1 METGSKKHIIAERFL
16 DPGISVQ
23 LCNLFVSDIAD
34 FKVLSLYSTLSRN
47 LVAYK
52 VITLADAANEEW
64 LNDSSLFNNV
74 FYLNADPDF
83 ELVPASFSETS
94 SKHSSDFNIST
105 QNKGIHILYGINQW
119 MQDQKGYTVFALGHD
134 DLLSVIIYHNNQCCF
149 ANTFKYAD
157 QTEFLYFVIN
167 AMQIAGVKQEDAQL
181 KLDYACFHKY
191 GLLEFLSPYFLSVE
205 PLTVPFDDPDPEI
218 DHLPELLMPNH
229 LLSLC
234 V

>member
-16 DPGISVQ
+16 DSGISMQ

-34 FKVLSLYSTLSRN
+34 FKVLSLYSTLSRK

-52 VITLADAANEEW
+52 VITLADASNEEW

-74 FYLNADPDF
+74 FFLNTDPDF
-83 ELVPASFSETS
+83 ELVPASFSDAP
-94 SKHSSDFNIST
+94 SKHNSDFNIAT

-119 MQDQKGYTVFALGHD
+119 MQDQKGYTVFAVGHD
-134 DLLSVIIYHNNQCCF
+134 DLLSVIIYHNSQCCF

-181 KLDYACFHKY
+181 KLDYACYHKY

-205 PLTVPFDDPDPEI
+205 PMTVPFDDPDPEI

>member
-16 DPGISVQ
+16 DSGISVQ

-34 FKVLSLYSTLSRN
+34 FKVLSLYSTLNRK

-52 VITLADAANEEW
+52 VITLVDAAHEEW
-64 LNDSSLFNNV
+64 LNDSSVFNDV
-74 FYLNADPDF
+74 FYLNTDPDF
-83 ELVPASFSETS
+83 ELLPASFSELP
-94 SKHSSDFNIST
+94 SKYNSEFVVKT
-105 QNKGIHILYGINQW
+105 QNKGIHLIYGIHHW
-119 MQDQKGYTVFALGHD
+119 MKDNNGNAIVAFGHD
-134 DLLSVIIYHNNQCCF
+134 DLLSVLIFDHDKCCF

-167 AMQIAGVKQEDAQL
+167 AMQLVGVKQEEAHL
-181 KLDYACFHKY
+181 KLDYQCFHKY
-191 GLLEFLSPYFLSVE
+191 GLAEFLSSYFQSVE
-205 PLTVPFDDPDPEI
+205 PLQVPFDDPDPEI
-218 DHLPELLMPNH
+218 DDLPELLMPNH

>member
-23 LCNLFVSDIAD
+23 LCNLFISDIGD
-34 FKVLSLYSTLSRN
+34 FKVLSLYSTLSRK

-52 VITLADAANEEW
+52 VITLADVSNEEW
-64 LNDSSLFNNV
+64 LNDSSLFNDV
-74 FYLNADPDF
+74 FYLNTDPDF
-83 ELVPASFSETS
+83 ELVPASFSEMS
-94 SKHSSDFNIST
+94 STYSSEFNITT
-105 QNKGIHILYGINQW
+105 QNKGIHILYGIHQW
-119 MQDQKGYTVFALGHD
+119 MQEQKGHSIFVLGHE
-134 DLLSVIIYHNNQCCF
+134 DLLSVVIYHNNQCCF

-167 AMQIAGVKQEDAQL
+167 AMQIAGVKQDEAQL
-181 KLDYACFHKY
+181 KLDYQCFHKY
-191 GLLEFLSPYFLSVE
+191 GLVEFLSAYFLSVE
-205 PLTVPFDDPDPEI
+205 PMTVPFDDPDPEI